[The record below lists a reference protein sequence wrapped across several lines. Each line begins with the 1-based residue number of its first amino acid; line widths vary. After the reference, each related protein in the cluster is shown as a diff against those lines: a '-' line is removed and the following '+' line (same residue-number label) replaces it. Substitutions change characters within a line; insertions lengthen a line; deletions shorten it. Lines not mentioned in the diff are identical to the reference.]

1 MSIQPTIE
9 SVRKWFKST
18 TGKRVKRA
26 ARWFMVAFI
35 LTLILIQLLE
45 IGWQE
50 VLRNL
55 PTHPLFYIIFVLLN
69 FSLPVAEIFIYRT
82 VWPLRRRDLF
92 KAFLNKRVYNEELA
106 GYSGEFYLFV
116 WARKH
121 LKRSNKSILK
131 NIRDNNILSAIN
143 SNGVALTLIALLLFT
158 DIVELEDVV
167 GRINWIYVTTGIILL
182 TGLVVLA
189 VQFRHYLFSLPKGKA
204 ARVFSIYF
212 VRFGIHNVLMVIQW
226 SVVMP
231 EVPVAIW
238 IQFLV
243 LLILINRIP
252 LLPSRDLVFL
262 WAGVELSKSF
272 NMASAG
278 VAGMLL
284 VSSALRKILSFGL
297 FLWVSSAR
305 ARSEEELEAHR
316 EMEESLTGEIHWEEE
331 SNLHGGSESSE
342 TGSTR

>member
-1 MSIQPTIE
+1 MTFKQWIAP
-9 SVRKWFKST
+9 VRHWLRT
-18 TGKRVKRA
+18 DAGKRFKKG
-26 ARWFMVAFI
+26 ARWVLIAFV
-35 LTLILIQLLE
+35 LALILRQLLE
-45 IGWQE
+45 IGWKD

-55 PTHPLFYIIFVLLN
+55 PTHPIFYILFLVLN
-69 FSLPVAEIFIYRT
+69 FTLPIAEIFIYRT

-121 LKRSNKSILK
+121 LKRSDKQILK

-143 SNGVALTLIALLLFT
+143 SNGVALTLILLLLFT
-158 DIVELEDVV
+158 DVVHLEDVV
-167 GRINWIYVTTGIILL
+167 GKINWIYVSTGILL
-182 TGLVVLA
+182 LAGLIALA

-204 ARVFSIYF
+204 ARIFSIYF
-212 VRFGIHNVLMVIQW
+212 LRFGLHNVLMVVQW
-226 SVVMP
+226 AVVMP
-231 EVPVAIW
+231 EVPVDIW

-243 LLILINRIP
+243 LVILINRIP

-272 NMASAG
+272 NMASAA

-297 FLWVSSAR
+297 FLWVSSMR
-305 ARSEEELEAHR
+305 ARSEEDLEAHR
-316 EMEESLTGEIHWEEE
+316 EMEQQLS
-331 SNLHGGSESSE
+331 GSRNKDAHEDSGRGP
-342 TGSTR
+342 TDFP

>member
-1 MSIQPTIE
+1 MSLKKTLSPI
-9 SVRKWFKST
+9 RKWLRT
-18 TGKRVKRA
+18 PAGKRTKKG
-26 ARWFMVAFI
+26 ARWAMIA
-35 LTLILIQLLE
+35 LILGMILNQLLE

-55 PTHPLFYIIFVLLN
+55 PTHPLFYIIFILLN
-69 FSLPVAEIFIYRT
+69 FSLPIAEIFIYRT

-92 KAFLNKRVYNEELA
+92 KSFLNKRVYNEELA
-106 GYSGEFYLFV
+106 GYSGEFYLYI

-121 LKRSNKSILK
+121 LIRSDKTILK

-158 DIVELEDVV
+158 DIVQLEEVV
-167 GRINWIYVTTGIILL
+167 GRINWIYATTALL
-182 TGLVVLA
+182 LLGGLIALA
-189 VQFRHYLFSLPKGKA
+189 VQFRHYLFSLPKRKA
-204 ARVFSIYF
+204 IRVFSIYF
-212 VRFGIHNVLMVIQW
+212 VRFGIHNVLIVIQW
-226 SVVMP
+226 AVVMP

-243 LLILINRIP
+243 LVILINRIP

-272 NMASAG
+272 NMASAS

-316 EMEESLTGEIHWEEE
+316 EMERSLAGETNWKEEE
-331 SNLHGGSESSE
+331 SRQQESDSGG